1 MDFSV
6 LNCRSV
12 LSHIVG
18 ISVIAVVATMAA
30 CSYQDNLCTGTQEQL
45 QWDEETPQGTTPEDI
60 IAPHEG
66 ENEVV
71 ASSPQH
77 GGSQSITV
85 SLVRRE
91 KKPTYYL
98 EGNPEIENCSDQL
111 TLPVDVEISTANGTL
126 DETFSDEFKNYT
138 GDDAEEGLV
147 LEQWIF
153 AEDIE
158 GTWSPEV
165 ATQSNF
171 LALNIKLIIDDG
183 NLSGEIQEWRT
194 TDNYRD
200 HDVIWSW

>member
-1 MDFSV
+1 MDFYV

-12 LSHIVG
+12 IAG
-18 ISVIAVVATMAA
+18 ISVIAGVAAMAA
-30 CSYQDNLCTGTQEQL
+30 CVHPADPCTGDREQL
-45 QWDEETPQGTTPEDI
+45 QWDEETPQGTTPGDI

-85 SLVRRE
+85 SLVRGE
-91 KKPTYYL
+91 EQPIYYT
-98 EGNPEIENCSDQL
+98 EEVPEHENCSDQL
-111 TLPVDVEISTANGTL
+111 TIPVDVEISTANGTL
-126 DETFSDEFKNYT
+126 DETFSDEFQNYI
-138 GDDAEEGLV
+138 GDDVEEGLV
-147 LEQWIF
+147 LEQWIP

-171 LALNIKLIIDDG
+171 LALSIKLIIDDG